1 MPGVVMTAVGGAVAK
16 QWGCFRGMGHDI
28 VVDVQDFGRVRSP
41 VDLVFFKV
49 PWTDRGGFL
58 SASEERTR

>member
-28 VVDVQDFGRVRSP
+28 VVDVQDFGRVCSP
-41 VDLVFFKV
+41 VDLVFC
-49 PWTDRGGFL
+49 R
-58 SASEERTR
+58 